1 MPNYELIYI
10 VNPNVNED
18 ILPEVINKIGEIVI
32 KAGGKV
38 TEVIP
43 WGRKRLAYPIRR
55 YSEGNYILAKIETEA
70 SSVKKIDSSLKMFE
84 DVLRHLVIRTDN

>member
-43 WGRKRLAYPIRR
+43 WGRKRLAYTIRR